1 LFEPG
6 IYTIVYILVM
16 GLNTIESETVL
27 QTLEKNKGFDVLSCT
42 SNSILIGKG
51 RNKKLMVSPVPML
64 YHTTTGWKDID
75 PTIQGSD
82 REGYAYMVKTN
93 LFHTYIDTSAP
104 KVRVEYR
111 GDWIEM
117 NPSKIRWVNSQGAI
131 AGVVMAKPGQVSVSG
146 NRVLWKDIFGGG
158 IDLEYIISGQGVFK
172 NVIFNSLSSIKIPN
186 KGFIKA
192 GGVYL
197 EVVMNYESNRI
208 MPLPEQPSSD
218 QEAQED
224 RIFNCDIESFLRLG
238 DSCELAFRPPR
249 FFDQSENNL
258 VYEYHKMFPEVI
270 PRTYGIEG
278 GKPFVTTRMELEW
291 IKEAIYPVY
300 CDADLTVNV
309 SSGTDDCYE
318 TKSSGGDNYNLTGS
332 DLYLGSEEDSYEVQ
346 FDNNIGLRFQ
356 NITIPQSATIDSA
369 KVYLYF
375 VGKWGADA
383 DTVLTAY
390 GDKVDNSATFSSG
403 SLPSARTKTS
413 ASVDATLNLWG
424 STSTSQYNATPELKT
439 IVQEIVNRSG
449 WSSGNALSI
458 LIFTGADPTNY
469 LRLRS
474 YDAGSS
480 PPYIEIDYTTPE
492 SKNKTLTGRILIP
505 QSKNKDLTGRV
516 IISTSKDK
524 DLEGRILISQSKD
537 KNITGRL
544 IISSSKDKDITGR
557 LTIQESKEKGLS
569 GRLIIGTAKEKSI
582 AGRIEIA
589 NSKNKDFT
597 SRMMVPSSKDKSL
610 EGRILV
616 AYTKDKAIT
625 SRIAVSTSSNK
636 AINSLIKV
644 LVSKAK
650 SIDSRILLGYS
661 AGKTI
666 DAEIALAPE
675 KHKHLNSRIEI
686 GYSETKD
693 IQARVLIEGSKD
705 KYQNSRILVSQ
716 TKGKEVNSRILIGDY
731 KEKNLESRVSIPHSK
746 EKSLD
751 SRVLVPH
758 SRDKDIVARIRLTES
773 SNKEVSSR
781 ILIPSTKNKSLQS
794 RIIHSKSVDKYLDSR
809 IKILGSKDKDLSAG
823 VTIPK
828 TKEKSILACIQTS
841 VSKQKS
847 INSYIKTEDTFL
859 KSINSA
865 VLVGLSRDKTIDSR
879 IGFWHDS
886 QKDLTARVSV
896 SQSKSKTMDS
906 WIILPIT
913 KIRICQS
920 AYRLSVDQ
928 ATYKVS
934 CSQQPLLQRQKCPS
948 HE

>member
-1 LFEPG
+1 MFEPG

-318 TKSSGGDNYNLTGS
+318 TKSSGGDNYDLTGS
-332 DLYLGSEEDSYEVQ
+332 DLYLGSVDLYEVQ
-346 FDNNIGLRFQ
+346 FDINIGLRFQ